1 MKRIFRYVALLVL
14 TLTLVVAI
22 CACGAAGITKPQPSE
37 GAKTYEVKGS
47 VKAEKLNDTT
57 IRVNC
62 EANIE
67 TGAVLAITI
76 DSYNGEQLSKQVF
89 QKGPENS
96 FYADF
101 TIDSKWEKPIYASL
115 SVSPNEEGK
124 QPDAIQKLYGTR
136 FENVTGENV
145 LFNANGNFICIQ
157 SEKFSDF

>member
-76 DSYNGEQLSKQVF
+76 EFIIMESSFQSMYSKRVRKIVSMLTLQSTVSGRSRF
-89 QKGPENS
+89 MRRYPFRQMKRESSPMRYRS
-96 FYADF
+96 FTALGL
-101 TIDSKWEKPIYASL
+101 KM
-115 SVSPNEEGK
+115 
-124 QPDAIQKLYGTR
+124 
-136 FENVTGENV
+136 
-145 LFNANGNFICIQ
+145 
-157 SEKFSDF
+157 